1 MTSNP
6 EEKRAERLK
15 SPQVDDNRITFGC
28 INVSRKFYT
37 KVVRPTFKNT
47 KGVFYILPDYRDLA
61 EVFPSFW
68 QSEFAVKTAMN
79 APAS

>member
-1 MTSNP
+1 MP
-6 EEKRAERLK
+6 RDKLVVGVPFYGRGWHGVK
-15 SPQVDDNRITFGC
+15 DVNRGLYQPHGPGLPKGTWE
-28 INVSRKFYT
+28 N
-37 KVVRPTFKNT
+37 
-47 KGVFYILPDYRDLA
+47 GVFDYRDLA